1 MRHRFKVIK
10 HQDGT
15 ISYKCK
21 RCGNSYGGPYPTR
34 IPCRNT
40 TRSAITDKML
50 KRAKELA
57 NEAGKGEN
65 DE

>member
-21 RCGNSYGGPYPTR
+21 RCGNVYRTSYPTR
-34 IPCRNT
+34 IPCQARMKL
-40 TRSAITDKML
+40 AITDKML

-57 NEAGKGEN
+57 NEA
-65 DE
+65 